1 MLPKELLD
9 LKANLVPNKIYS
21 SKSYIYENDLD
32 AMAICLMLPFMHEF
46 VEKYWV
52 CEGRER
58 YYYNYG
64 FDKHEKIVY
73 TYDRE
78 INEYTLQLIKGE

>member
-1 MLPKELLD
+1 MLPKELIE
-9 LKANLVPNKIYS
+9 LKENLRPGKIYS
-21 SKSYIYENDLD
+21 SKSYLYEEDLD
-32 AMAICLMLPFMHEF
+32 AMAICLMLPFMLDF

-58 YYYNYG
+58 YYYR
-64 FDKHEKIVY
+64 FDKYEKIIY

-78 INEYTLQLIKGE
+78 INEYTLQYIKGE